1 MDGAFGGPAAPEV
14 ISIMTKYSLTNY
26 PNVYKVTTPP
36 AIDPNGRLNI
46 DSMRKDWQF
55 FKDTRQTDDSV
66 TVDQVVDEFRRAGNG
81 LAWSLCKEKSEIV
94 SEWPLTPAHAHNLRK
109 RTATT

>member
-1 MDGAFGGPAAPEV
+1 MDGAFGGPTAPEV
-14 ISIMTKYSLTNY
+14 ISIMTKYSLTKD

-55 FKDTRQTDDSV
+55 FKDTRQIDRSV
-66 TVDQVVDEFRRAGNG
+66 TVDQVVDTSFVEQAMV
-81 LAWSLCKEKSEIV
+81 SLGPYV
-94 SEWPLTPAHAHNLRK
+94 K
-109 RTATT
+109 RNPK